1 MKTST
6 RPSPD
11 RPVAGLDDLDQ
22 RRSVEDYFAKFPW
35 KPPPRVVLAQ
45 WAVDRFFEAF
55 LRG

>member
-1 MKTST
+1 MTT
-6 RPSPD
+6 ARPSPD
-11 RPVAGLDDLDQ
+11 RPVTGLDDLDQ

-45 WAVDRFFEAF
+45 WTVERFFEAF